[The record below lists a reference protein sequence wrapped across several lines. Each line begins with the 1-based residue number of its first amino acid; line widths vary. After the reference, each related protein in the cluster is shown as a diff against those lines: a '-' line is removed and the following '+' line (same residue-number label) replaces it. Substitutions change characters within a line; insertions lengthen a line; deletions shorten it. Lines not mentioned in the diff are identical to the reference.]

1 MKKAVDAFAFMK
13 RKAKEKTNATQTELA
28 KALVLVKLLGFARKE
43 SLITCCSECM
53 RFIVVTESY
62 KGLRALARNVLI
74 VLATSASSERVFSNS
89 GYIAIVMIAKS
100 YLIQI

>member
-1 MKKAVDAFAFMK
+1 MPEEKRMKKAIDAFAFIK

-62 KGLRALARNVLI
+62 KGLRALGK
-74 VLATSASSERVFSNS
+74 FSL
-89 GYIAIVMIAKS
+89 Y
-100 YLIQI
+100 